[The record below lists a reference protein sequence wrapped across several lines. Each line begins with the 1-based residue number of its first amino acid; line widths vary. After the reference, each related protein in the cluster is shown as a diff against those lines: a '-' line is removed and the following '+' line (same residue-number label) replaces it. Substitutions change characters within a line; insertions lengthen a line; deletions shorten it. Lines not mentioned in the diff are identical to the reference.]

1 MKKLSLKLLILFS
14 TTFLFTKCG
23 IKKTT
28 DPSPKASTG
37 NASANF
43 NGTVWKAESA
53 GALLSGTNSSQ
64 IMSITITLTE
74 KDVSENIT
82 MGILSF
88 SGVKTYTYGGT
99 KNSILQIK
107 YNGKNYST
115 NQVGGNAGTGT
126 IKITEYVNSNGILNP
141 GKVVG
146 EFNGTLKN
154 TVTSE
159 ILTITNGKFTAIK
172 VL

>member
-1 MKKLSLKLLILFS
+1 MKKTLISLPIYLLLAFLLTNCSLS
-14 TTFLFTKCG
+14 
-23 IKKTT
+23 KKANPT
-28 DPSPKASTG
+28 PAVSTG
-37 NASANF
+37 SATASF
-43 NGTVWKAESA
+43 NGAAWKSEFA
-53 GALLSGTNSSQ
+53 GALLSGTSSSQ

-74 KDVSENIT
+74 KDVSETIT
-82 MGILSF
+82 MGIFSF
-88 SGVKTYTYGGT
+88 AGVKTYNYGGT
-99 KNSILQIK
+99 GNSILQIK

-146 EFNGTLKN
+146 EFSGTLKS
-154 TVTSE
+154 TTTTDV
-159 ILTITNGKFTAIK
+159 ITITNGKFTAIK